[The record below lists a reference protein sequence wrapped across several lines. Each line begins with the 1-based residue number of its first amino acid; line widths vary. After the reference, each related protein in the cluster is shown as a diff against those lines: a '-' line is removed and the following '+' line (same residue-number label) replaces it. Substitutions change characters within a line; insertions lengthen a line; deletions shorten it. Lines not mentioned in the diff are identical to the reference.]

1 MTTNDYCV
9 VLASNMGER
18 RLAKETLL
26 SIVVAV
32 YNEEAVLKT
41 LITRLSNLM
50 SELPT
55 ACEVLFVNDGSTDG
69 SLDIMRDVVNTDA
82 RYRVVDLS
90 RNFGHQNA
98 VSAGLQMAR
107 GDVIAIIDAD
117 LQDPPEAIGPMIE
130 RWADGVDIVYG
141 QRRSRAGESK
151 FKLRTAQLYY
161 ALLARVANVDIP
173 RDTGD
178 FRVIDRQ
185 VAVAISKMPEQHRFL
200 RGMYAW
206 VGFRQEAFLYD
217 RAPRAAGETKYPL
230 GKMIRLSLDGILSFS
245 MNPLRL
251 LFYFGVVVTS
261 GAFLSGVYLLAHR
274 FLFPDALQPGLAGL
288 FVAVLFLFGVNFL
301 FLGIIGEYVGRTYS
315 NGQGRPYVIV
325 RNVIESDT
333 TCGIEEEREAP
344 EQQVVKIPKMREAVR
359 ESTPNRRSVRS

>member
-1 MTTNDYCV
+1 MTPNEHCIF
-9 VLASNMGER
+9 LASGARER
-18 RLAKETLL
+18 RLARTTLL
-26 SIVVAV
+26 SIVVPV
-32 YNEEAVLKT
+32 YNEEAVLSS
-41 LITRLSNLM
+41 LFSRLAELM
-50 SELPT
+50 AGLPT
-55 ACEVLFVNDGSTDG
+55 ACEVVLVNDGSTDG
-69 SLDIMRDVVNTDA
+69 SLEIMRGHVNRDA

-98 VSAGLQMAR
+98 ASAGLQVAR
-107 GDVIAIIDAD
+107 GEVIAIIDAD
-117 LQDPPEAIGPMIE
+117 LQDPPEAIGAMIK
-130 RWADGVDIVYG
+130 RWADGVDVVYG

-151 FKLRTAQLYY
+151 LKLWSAHLYY
-161 ALLARVANVDIP
+161 AVLAKIANVDIP
-173 RDTGD
+173 RDAGD

-185 VAVAISKMPEQHRFL
+185 VADAINTLPEQHRFL

-251 LFYFGVVVTS
+251 LFYFGVFVTTS
-261 GAFLSGVYLLAHR
+261 AFLSGIYLLAHR
-274 FLFPDALQPGLAGL
+274 ILYPDALQPGLAGL

-301 FLGIIGEYVGRTYS
+301 FLGIIGEYIGRTYS

-325 RNVIESDT
+325 REVIERDAASDRQT
-333 TCGIEEEREAP
+333 EEE
-344 EQQVVKIPKMREAVR
+344 EQVAKIGERA
-359 ESTPNRRSVRS
+359 

>member
-1 MTTNDYCV
+1 MTSKDHCI
-9 VLASNMGER
+9 VLTSKKGER
-18 RLAKETLL
+18 RLAKSTLL

-32 YNEEAVLKT
+32 YNEEAVLEA

-55 ACEVLFVNDGSTDG
+55 ACEVVLVNDGSTDG
-69 SLDIMRDVVNTDA
+69 SLGIMRELVKTDA
-82 RYRVVDLS
+82 RYRVADLS

-98 VSAGLQMAR
+98 VSAGLQLAR
-107 GDVIAIIDAD
+107 GDVIAMIDAD
-117 LQDPPEAIGPMIE
+117 LQDPPEAIGEMIK
-130 RWADGVDIVYG
+130 RWADGVDVVYG
-141 QRRSRAGESK
+141 QRRSRAGESRL
-151 FKLRTAQLYY
+151 KLWTAHLYY
-161 ALLARVANVDIP
+161 ALLARIANVDIP
-173 RDTGD
+173 RNAGD

-185 VAVAISKMPEQHRFL
+185 VAEAVNRLPERHRFL

-261 GAFLSGVYLLAHR
+261 GAFLSGIYLLAHR
-274 FLFPDALQPGLAGL
+274 ILYPDALQPGLAGL

-301 FLGIIGEYVGRTYS
+301 FLGIIGEYLGRAYS
-315 NGQGRPYVIV
+315 NSQGRPYVIV
-325 RNVIESDT
+325 RNVIEGST
-333 TCGIEEEREAP
+333 ASGKVEERKAT
-344 EQQVVKIPKMREAVR
+344 EQEVVKMGKQA
-359 ESTPNRRSVRS
+359 